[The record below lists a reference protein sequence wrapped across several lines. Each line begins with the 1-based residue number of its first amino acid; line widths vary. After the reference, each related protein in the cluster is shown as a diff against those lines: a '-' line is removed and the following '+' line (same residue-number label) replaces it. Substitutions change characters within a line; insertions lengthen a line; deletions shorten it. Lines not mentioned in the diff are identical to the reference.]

1 MGLNTYE
8 ITSYEMIIAK
18 QKKKENIAEYV
29 LYMWQVEDLIRAS
42 QFDMQNVEKM
52 LISQYQQPKE
62 VMAEIRDWYENLIEM
77 MTLEGKKEKGHLQM
91 NINTLMDLTELHGQA
106 LSHPEQLDY
115 QQTFTRVYSVIQEFR
130 EKSKAQ
136 GVGDI
141 ELVFNALYSYWL
153 LKLQQREISE
163 ETQQAMS
170 SFSELV
176 AKLSR
181 LYHQR
186 ERGEIEI

>member
-1 MGLNTYE
+1 
-8 ITSYEMIIAK
+8 MIIAK

-62 VMAEIRDWYENLIEM
+62 VMTEIRDWYENLIEM
-77 MTLEGKKEKGHLQM
+77 MTFEEKREKGHLQM
-91 NINTLMDLTELHGQA
+91 NVNTLMDLTELHGQA
-106 LSHPEQLDY
+106 LSHPEQLAY

-163 ETQQAMS
+163 ETQQAMA

-176 AKLSR
+176 AKLSN